1 MIRPKNDTE
10 DLLLSITK
18 NCETLI
24 EQTHRKAEETLE
36 FKMNKSR
43 ETFHFSQ
50 PIQIQGDWMIGLT
63 DLEVYNSIFNI
74 TEENNKF
81 EIYRDTP
88 TKFQF
93 LELKDE
99 LEEILNIPHITRE
112 HLLDDETA
120 SRIIDEYHKLSQEKK
135 NSDGYTILLLNY
147 SRSQFRDFESYLRIK
162 VGLDE
167 EDIQLILKE
176 YNSHF
181 ITYELSPGIYT
192 IQDIS
197 DAVHTFSGHSDIIE
211 IEYNDISMKT
221 KIILKYK
228 DLRENFGL
236 GTSRFDKKS
245 FFHTLLGHDPYFD
258 YKVPRVYTSDKI
270 LNLNTT
276 NKIHLKCDCIDGSI
290 QNGLRQPILYSF
302 VLDKPSGYKIFS
314 EPETIHYKKINKS
327 VLNIITFY
335 LEDDNNKEID
345 FNGETLTFTLQMIK
359 ILNNTSKYIYI
370 CSYVYLYE

>member
-1 MIRPKNDTE
+1 MNLIMIRPKNETE
-10 DLLLSITK
+10 DLLLSINK

-24 EQTHRKAEETLE
+24 EQTHRKHEETLE
-36 FKMNKSR
+36 FKMTKPTQ
-43 ETFHFSQ
+43 TFHFKPS
-50 PIQIQGDWMIGLT
+50 IQVKENWMLGLVN
-63 DLEVYNSIFNI
+63 LEVYNSIFNK

-93 LELKDE
+93 LDLRDE
-99 LEEILNIPHITRE
+99 IEEIVNIPHIKRE

-120 SRIIDEYHKLSQEKK
+120 SRNIDEYHKLSHEKK

-147 SRSQFRDFESYLRIK
+147 SRSQFRDFESCLRIR

-176 YNSHF
+176 YNSRF

-197 DAVHTFSGHSDIIE
+197 DIIHTFSGHSEFIE
-211 IEYNDISMKT
+211 IEYDNISMKT
-221 KIILKYK
+221 KVILKYK
-228 DLRENFGL
+228 DFRENFAL
-236 GTSRFDKKS
+236 GTLRFDKKS

-258 YKVPRVYTSDKI
+258 YKTSGVYNSDKI

-276 NKIHLKCDCIDGSI
+276 NKIHLKCDVIDGSVVD
-290 QNGLRQPILYSF
+290 GVRQSILYSF
-302 VLDKPSGYKIFS
+302 VLDKPSGYKIFC

-327 VLNIITFY
+327 VLNTITYY
-335 LEDDNNKEID
+335 LEDDNNEEVV

-359 ILNNTSKYIYI
+359 I
-370 CSYVYLYE
+370 

>member
-1 MIRPKNDTE
+1 MNLNMIRPKNETE

-50 PIQIQGDWMIGLT
+50 PIQIQGNWMIGLT
-63 DLEVYNSIFNI
+63 DLEVYNSIFYI
-74 TEENNKF
+74 KEENNRF

-93 LELKDE
+93 LDLKDE
-99 LEEILNIPHITRE
+99 LEEILGIPHITRE

-120 SRIIDEYHKLSQEKK
+120 SRIIDEYHKLSHEKK

-147 SRSQFRDFESYLRIK
+147 SRSQLRDFESYLRIRK
-162 VGLDE
+162 GLDE

-181 ITYELSPGIYT
+181 ITYELTPGIYT

-197 DAVHTFSGHSDIIE
+197 DAVHTFSGHSDIIK

-221 KIILKYK
+221 KIILKYN

-236 GTSRFDKKS
+236 GTLRFDKKS

-258 YKVPRVYTSDKI
+258 YKVPGVYTSDKI

-276 NKIHLKCDCIDGSI
+276 NKIHLKCDVIDGSI
-290 QNGLRQPILYSF
+290 QNGVRQPILYSF
-302 VLDKPSGYKIFS
+302 VLNKPSGYKIFS
-314 EPETIHYKKINKS
+314 EPETIHYKKINKY
-327 VLNIITFY
+327 VLNTITFY
-335 LEDDNNKEID
+335 LEDDNNEEVD

-359 ILNNTSKYIYI
+359 I
-370 CSYVYLYE
+370 

>member
-1 MIRPKNDTE
+1 MNLNMIRPKNETE

-43 ETFHFSQ
+43 ETFQFSQ

-88 TKFQF
+88 TKFYF
-93 LELKDE
+93 LDLKE
-99 LEEILNIPHITRE
+99 VIEEILGIPHITRE

-120 SRIIDEYHKLSQEKK
+120 SRIIDEYHKLSNETKY
-135 NSDGYTILLLNY
+135 SDGYTILLLNY
-147 SRSQFRDFESYLRIK
+147 SRSQFRDFESYLRIR

-167 EDIQLILKE
+167 EDTQLILKE

-181 ITYELSPGIYT
+181 ITYELTPGIYT

-197 DAVHTFSGHSDIIE
+197 DAVHTFSGHSEIIE
-211 IEYNDISMKT
+211 IEYDDISMKT
-221 KIILKYK
+221 KTILKYK
-228 DLRENFGL
+228 DLRESL
-236 GTSRFDKKS
+236 
-245 FFHTLLGHDPYFD
+245 
-258 YKVPRVYTSDKI
+258 V
-270 LNLNTT
+270 
-276 NKIHLKCDCIDGSI
+276 
-290 QNGLRQPILYSF
+290 
-302 VLDKPSGYKIFS
+302 
-314 EPETIHYKKINKS
+314 
-327 VLNIITFY
+327 
-335 LEDDNNKEID
+335 
-345 FNGETLTFTLQMIK
+345 
-359 ILNNTSKYIYI
+359 
-370 CSYVYLYE
+370 